1 MVINQPDGMTHK
13 ISRSTAARK
22 KILTNSPNDSRN
34 QENNKTTTE
43 KKFQVKIS
51 IQQNQIIKIFFF
63 LLKNPKMTM
72 GSATKMN
79 RLMAA
84 LNHRFN
90 LPYRT

>member
-1 MVINQPDGMTHK
+1 MTHK

-51 IQQNQIIKIFFF
+51 IQQNQIIKNIFFF
-63 LLKNPKMTM
+63 IKKSKNDDGKRYENE
-72 GSATKMN
+72 S
-79 RLMAA
+79 
-84 LNHRFN
+84 FN
-90 LPYRT
+90 GCA